1 MYSPSAAKNTCCPM
15 LFKILYLLLV
25 SKPVKAVKVSK
36 QINIYLHAHK
46 SEKNTCNHVFKEKTN
61 GINSRVLNIYLL
73 GVRLAVLL
81 KVDLFGLD
89 IPVLEDSSLELGEEA
104 SIAFVHNLQEL
115 GLQILRQ
122 NKISLYFC
130 SFNTHYITKTTNKCF
145 LSDTIPRWFSMNLV
159 DSTLENLTKCILYF
173 DRVSSHYFLIKLN

>member
-46 SEKNTCNHVFKEKTN
+46 SEKITCNHVFKEKTN

-104 SIAFVHNLQEL
+104 SIAFVRNLQEL

-130 SFNTHYITKTTNKCF
+130 SFNTLYESFCSHYIIKTTNKCF
-145 LSDTIPRWFSMNLV
+145 LSYTNSEV
-159 DSTLENLTKCILYF
+159 ILHES
-173 DRVSSHYFLIKLN
+173 R

>member
-25 SKPVKAVKVSK
+25 SKPVKALKVSK
-36 QINIYLHAHK
+36 QINIYVHAHK
-46 SEKNTCNHVFKEKTN
+46 SEKITCNHVFKEKTN

-122 NKISLYFC
+122 NKQSLYFC
-130 SFNTHYITKTTNKCF
+130 SFNTLYESLCSHYITKTKQVLFKRHN
-145 LSDTIPRWFSMNLV
+145 SEV
-159 DSTLENLTKCILYF
+159 ILHES
-173 DRVSSHYFLIKLN
+173 R

>member
-1 MYSPSAAKNTCCPM
+1 M

-36 QINIYLHAHK
+36 QINIYVHAHK
-46 SEKNTCNHVFKEKTN
+46 SEKTTCNHVFKEKTN

-104 SIAFVHNLQEL
+104 SIAFVHNL
-115 GLQILRQ
+115 
-122 NKISLYFC
+122 
-130 SFNTHYITKTTNKCF
+130 
-145 LSDTIPRWFSMNLV
+145 
-159 DSTLENLTKCILYF
+159 
-173 DRVSSHYFLIKLN
+173 

>member
-1 MYSPSAAKNTCCPM
+1 MCMHISLKR
-15 LFKILYLLLV
+15 LLV
-25 SKPVKAVKVSK
+25 TK
-36 QINIYLHAHK
+36 
-46 SEKNTCNHVFKEKTN
+46 EKNN

-122 NKISLYFC
+122 N
-130 SFNTHYITKTTNKCF
+130 
-145 LSDTIPRWFSMNLV
+145 
-159 DSTLENLTKCILYF
+159 
-173 DRVSSHYFLIKLN
+173 